1 MRTALVPGTFDPV
14 TAGHL
19 DVIER
24 AAAIFDSVVVGVARS
39 AQKRGGPMFRI
50 EDRVAFIEEA
60 VAHLDN
66 VRVGSFDSLLV
77 DYAREVGANVIVK
90 GLRAVTDFE
99 AEFQMAAL
107 NYRMDPEIETLFI
120 MADPEHMYLSSSA
133 VREIASHGGPV
144 HGLVPNHVAAALSA
158 RIAPPEKEDA

>member
-1 MRTALVPGTFDPV
+1 M
-14 TAGHL
+14 
-19 DVIER
+19 IER
-24 AAAIFDSVVVGVARS
+24 ASSIFDQVVVGVALS
-39 AQKRGGPMFRI
+39 AQKGGGPMFSVA
-50 EDRVAFIEEA
+50 ERVAFIEEA
-60 VAHLDN
+60 VGHLGN

-77 DYAREVGANVIVK
+77 SYAREVGADVIVK

-99 AEFQMAAL
+99 SEFQMAAL

-120 MADPEHMYLSSSA
+120 MSDPEHMYLSSSA

-144 HGLVPNHVAAALSA
+144 HGLVPKHVAAALSA